1 MINNQIKVTPAPAA
15 AASTVIVTP
24 AKATAATT
32 NPALKPA
39 QAAAV
44 PKAVPTVAA
53 IKPVASTSTKVQP
66 SVKSMPKL
74 T

>member
-1 MINNQIKVTPAPAA
+1 MLPSIEQRLAQELSA
-15 AASTVIVTP
+15 
-24 AKATAATT
+24 
-32 NPALKPA
+32 KPA
-39 QAAAV
+39 QVAAV
-44 PKAVPTVAA
+44 AKAVPTVAA